1 MIEHGGVDSYGISY
15 MLNGSVVELGNEEHL
30 SINHLGVGSLVIRAG
45 VTITSNPI
53 LDIFRQGDLLNMDYT
68 TLQNALVTGKLATLH
83 NLTIYYIG
91 NNGNETISLPESA
104 PIGLKFEFIKG
115 TADTFEI
122 TFTSSYGSVVSNRS
136 TTITNPY
143 DRIQLTYVG
152 GGTWVLDGTIEA
164 YSKTEIDTM
173 IGDIE
178 SLLGEYNMSIA
189 SEILRLQQAKQAIK
203 ESINN
208 KGGTLT
214 NESIDNYA
222 QAIDNLP
229 SGGGGMTYQDYART
243 LYLVRGKSNQFET
256 AWDHSLIVDPLEI
269 SEDSVQSSPRGIA
282 QYPNGET
289 EGVIIPEGVTSIGAY
304 AFYGWTSNNQPLVIP
319 DSVKSIGL
327 TVFRDWTSNNQP
339 LVIPDS
345 VKSIGNGSSKCVTS
359 ELRSRYGT
367 ASK

>member
-1 MIEHGGVDSYGISY
+1 
-15 MLNGSVVELGNEEHL
+15 
-30 SINHLGVGSLVIRAG
+30 
-45 VTITSNPI
+45 
-53 LDIFRQGDLLNMDYT
+53 
-68 TLQNALVTGKLATLH
+68 
-83 NLTIYYIG
+83 
-91 NNGNETISLPESA
+91 
-104 PIGLKFEFIKG
+104 
-115 TADTFEI
+115 
-122 TFTSSYGSVVSNRS
+122 
-136 TTITNPY
+136 
-143 DRIQLTYVG
+143 
-152 GGTWVLDGTIEA
+152 
-164 YSKTEIDTM
+164 
-173 IGDIE
+173 
-178 SLLGEYNMSIA
+178 MSIA

-345 VKSIGNGSSKCVTS
+345 VKSIGNGTFQNWTSNNQPLVISNSVTS
-359 ELRSRYGT
+359 IGSNLFRSWTSNTHPIVIPDSVTIIRANAFDSWELVPYVEIKRITPPTLANVSSFDNQNDAPIYVPDESVNDYKTATNWVTLASRIF
-367 ASK
+367 SINDK